1 DELRAQ
7 FPAGIFDLLRVPNLG
22 LTKIR
27 VLHDALG
34 VGSLD
39 DLEKAARENK
49 LTTLRGFGA
58 KTQQKILEGIERAR
72 RRESRFLLPI
82 ALEAAEEMRGRLAA
96 IAEIE
101 DAEITGS
108 I

>member
-1 DELRAQ
+1 KDAQVRDLTAARELTTTAGIGKATGTIIEDLAREGRSQYPDELRAQ

-49 LTTLRGFGA
+49 LTTLPGFGA
-58 KTQQKILEGIERAR
+58 KTQQQLH
-72 RRESRFLLPI
+72 
-82 ALEAAEEMRGRLAA
+82 
-96 IAEIE
+96 
-101 DAEITGS
+101 DA
-108 I
+108 